1 MNYSELDQ
9 VQKGDILVCPGTNPA
24 WTPIFGLVKAVVS
37 DRGGTLSHTAIVG
50 REYGLP
56 TLVNTFTATTAIK
69 TGQMIRVD
77 ATEGALYIL
86 DK

>member
-1 MNYSELDQ
+1 
-9 VQKGDILVCPGTNPA
+9 
-24 WTPIFGLVKAVVS
+24 LVKAVVS

-56 TLVNTFTATTAIK
+56 TLVNTFTATSTIK
-69 TGQMIRVD
+69 TGQKIKVD
-77 ATEGALYIL
+77 ATEGTLYIL

>member
-1 MNYSELDQ
+1 LIVSGSIGFDNQ
-9 VQKGDILVCPGTNPA
+9 VFQADKKL
-24 WTPIFGLVKAVVS
+24 WGLAKAVVS

-56 TLVNTFTATTAIK
+56 TLVNTFTGTATIK
-69 TGQMIRVD
+69 TGQRIRVN
-77 ATEGALYIL
+77 ATEGTLYIP